1 MSIPFARLPLELRH
15 AIWTLALGEH
25 GDNPTMVPFRT
36 SRPWMLEEEDDDED
50 MLLDEDDI
58 DELLSD
64 NQLEE
69 IRELALHQVAEQN
82 ENGNLVTAA
91 PTTLPSNGVARL
103 AEDEGEGAGN
113 VETRA
118 EAGREAAADARDQ
131 VGADANGEDG
141 DDNQQYGEDNEDE
154 DDDDGDDD
162 DDEDHEQDD
171 YAEAEDFYADM
182 GEFEPGNPYTQEPVW
197 DDEVVIPV
205 YVPPLLLVNREA
217 RDITLRWL
225 AKHDIQLLRTTIAK
239 DEINTGFALTEDGL
253 EPYTRKYDPE
263 RDHLYVDRRF
273 WRRFCD
279 RIYMPHMMAPLD
291 SDDPEEQHQQQESVI
306 DIGKTIKYLALPAF
320 TVYQSVDAFAGILQF
335 LPNIKQVACIWND
348 LPTKDWKPEVVY
360 QTVQRN
366 GQPKTQVTNVLVPRW
381 DHVEIS
387 EKLTEKELDRRR
399 QDTERIKAERDK
411 SRQERQ
417 EKRAQA
423 AKDGTNND
431 GDDEDDDDD
440 DDDDED
446 DDEDEGKGPL
456 VTMCIR
462 DPTDGESVF
471 WERGYLTDWQDEI
484 HDVLAFSELPDHVRN
499 VYDGTFTLP
508 LVPCNAVCPAAK
520 KMEPVEG
527 HV

>member
-1 MSIPFARLPLELRH
+1 MSIPFARLPSELRH

-50 MLLDEDDI
+50 MLLDENDI

-64 NQLEE
+64 GQLEE
-69 IRELALHQVAEQN
+69 IREFALHQLVEQN
-82 ENGNLVTAA
+82 EDGNLVTAA

-103 AEDEGEGAGN
+103 AEDEGKVADN
-113 VETRA
+113 VERRA
-118 EAGREAAADARDQ
+118 ESREGAAADSGDQ
-131 VGADANGEDG
+131 IGADENGED
-141 DDNQQYGEDNEDE
+141 DEDNQQHGEGYEDE
-154 DDDDGDDD
+154 DDDVDDDDDDDD
-162 DDEDHEQDD
+162 DDEPDD

-239 DEINTGFALTEDGL
+239 NEINTGFTLTEDGL
-253 EPYTRKYDPE
+253 PPYTRKYDPE

-291 SDDPEEQHQQQESVI
+291 SDDPEEQQQQQESVL

-320 TVYQSVDAFAGILQF
+320 TVYQSVDTFAEILQF

-360 QTVQRN
+360 QTVQRD

-431 GDDEDDDDD
+431 GDDEDEDD

-446 DDEDEGKGPL
+446 DDEDEGRGPL

-484 HDVLAFSELPDHVRN
+484 HDVLALSELPDHVRDT
-499 VYDGTFTLP
+499 YDGTFTLP

-520 KMEPVEG
+520 KIEPVEG